1 MFCSVPPV
9 KNAKPSP
16 GAFISGG
23 VMVDFCVD
31 LLSLFLLPFQDFF
44 FGSVFASVVMIVL
57 ISFPILGIC
66 RIFRF
71 F

>member
-44 FGSVFASVVMIVL
+44 FRFCFCFCL
-57 ISFPILGIC
+57 HDCLDLFPYTGYLQD
-66 RIFRF
+66 F
-71 F
+71 